1 MDNRKSKIEN
11 RKSLDRVARAVLEM
25 WSDAGKVS
33 RMKVCGHSMYPML
46 RDGDTLVVRHGRE
59 IARGDV
65 VVCLRGDET
74 VVHRVIRIARN
85 RVLTKGDN
93 VPGFDPPGEV
103 SEVVGRA
110 IRVEGSREL
119 ALDTSRCRMVGARMA
134 RYHSLCYGIW
144 DAICGAT
151 MPFFGQR
158 RAQRLRDRLAIYM
171 LKGSRVL
178 GRMLR

>member
-1 MDNRKSKIEN
+1 
-11 RKSLDRVARAVLEM
+11 M

-33 RMKVCGHSMYPML
+33 RMKVRGHSMYPLL

-93 VPGFDPPGEV
+93 VPGFDPPGDP

-110 IRVEGSREL
+110 IRVEGPREL
-119 ALDTSRCRMVGARMA
+119 ALDSSRCRMVGARMA

-144 DAICGAT
+144 NAICGAA

-158 RAQRLRDRLAIYM
+158 RAERLNGLAVC
-171 LKGSRVL
+171 LLRGSRML
-178 GRMLR
+178 GGMLL

>member
-1 MDNRKSKIEN
+1 
-11 RKSLDRVARAVLEM
+11 M
-25 WSDAGKVS
+25 WSDAGKMS
-33 RMKVCGHSMYPML
+33 RMKVRGHSMYPLL

-59 IARGDV
+59 ITRGDV
-65 VVCLRGDET
+65 VVCLRADET

-93 VPGFDPPGEV
+93 VLGFDPPVEV
-103 SEVVGRA
+103 SQVVGRA

-119 ALDTSRCRMVGARMA
+119 ALGSSRCRMAGARMA

-144 DAICGAT
+144 NAICGAA

-158 RAQRLRDRLAIYM
+158 CAQRLRDRLAIYM
-171 LKGSRVL
+171 LRGSRML
-178 GRMLR
+178 SRMLR